1 MSYNSTGF
9 SFKNKQETI
18 NKDINNNLTK
28 LLNIKSI
35 TDFIGKKDPLEKQKQ
50 LYEDMQEE
58 KMKIKKRN

>member
-18 NKDINNNLTK
+18 NKDINNNFVQ

-50 LYEDMQEE
+50 LYV
-58 KMKIKKRN
+58 NSN